1 MDIPGRLRDQNG
13 VISRRQVLQAGDK
26 PHDIE
31 RRLRRREWA
40 PVHEGVYVDHTG
52 ELTWLQ
58 RAWAAVL
65 FSSPA
70 ALSHAS
76 ALRAVEGPGRRHRD
90 DALIHVAVSQGRHRT
105 APEGVRLHQ
114 MSGFTARVQWNA
126 GPPRVRYEHAVLDL
140 AAEASTDHAAIAVL
154 ADACG
159 GRRTTAG
166 RIGKA
171 LDHRSRLPRRALLR
185 DVLADVAAGT
195 CSVLEHGYL
204 TLVERPHGL
213 PEGRRQASHRHAG
226 KQVYRDVEYED
237 LGQFVELDGRLFHD
251 SATARDLDMARDLEA
266 AADGSDTLRISYGM
280 VFDRPCT
287 TALQVGRVLQRK
299 GWTGAPTTCPRCA

>member
-1 MDIPGRLRDQNG
+1 MDICGRLRDQDG
-13 VISRRQVLQAGDK
+13 VISRRQVLQAGEK

-40 PVHEGVYVDHTG
+40 LVHEGVYVDHTG

-76 ALRAVEGPGRRHRD
+76 AVRAVDGAGKKHHD
-90 DALIHVAVSQGRHRT
+90 DSVIHVAVSRGRHRT

-114 MSGFTARVQWNA
+114 MSGFSARVQWNT

-140 AAEASTDHAAIAVL
+140 AAEARTDHAAIAVL

-159 GRRTTAG
+159 GRRTTAA
-166 RIGKA
+166 RLVKA
-171 LDHRSRLPRRALLR
+171 LDGRPRLARRGLLG
-185 DVLADVAAGT
+185 DVLTDVAAGT

-204 TLVERPHGL
+204 TMVERPHGL
-213 PEGRRQASHRHAG
+213 PEGRRQASHRHRG
-226 KQVYRDVEYED
+226 KQVYRDVDYEE
-237 LGQFVELDGRLFHD
+237 LGQLVELDGRLFHD
-251 SATARDLDMARDLEA
+251 SATSRDLDMSRDLEA
-266 AADGSDTLRISYGM
+266 AADGSETLRISYGM

-287 TALQVGRVLQRK
+287 TAAQVGRVLQRR
-299 GWTGAPTTCPRCA
+299 GWTGAPTSCPRCA